1 MIEQPAPTRAPS
13 PQPPRYSY
21 SRPNYEPYEQPEQP
35 VAHYEAYEPEQPADI
50 PVVVGSYNIPLKTT
64 TTTTPP
70 PRAPT
75 QPSYYYEEI
84 DIITAPPIGG
94 HRHYGNTYEVQ
105 VSCIRLYS
113 FCILQF
119 LNCCN
124 CRLEPI
130 STLEHNEIQYS
141 TNKVTVFEKSHPKN
155 SFLFCYLG
163 NPSKARFARYSLL
176 KSGNFRNFCHF
187 SHATSM
193 IKTNDT

>member
-1 MIEQPAPTRAPS
+1 MGSRGLNGCKEATLRTMKHFHLIFVVLTCVVIQSAQGFNLFEFLQRNQHERRPAPRWPPPQQQPQLQYNYDKPLDNVIEQPAPTRAPS

-64 TTTTPP
+64 TTTTTTPP
-70 PRAPT
+70 PHAPT

-105 VSCIRLYS
+105 VG
-113 FCILQF
+113 
-119 LNCCN
+119 
-124 CRLEPI
+124 
-130 STLEHNEIQYS
+130 
-141 TNKVTVFEKSHPKN
+141 TNFNAGT
-155 SFLFCYLG
+155 
-163 NPSKARFARYSLL
+163 
-176 KSGNFRNFCHF
+176 
-187 SHATSM
+187 
-193 IKTNDT
+193 

>member
-113 FCILQF
+113 FRILQF

-141 TNKVTVFEKSHPKN
+141 TNKVTVFEKSHPKKCI
-155 SFLFCYLG
+155 LFCYLG
-163 NPSKARFARYSLL
+163 NQSKARFARYSL
-176 KSGNFRNFCHF
+176 F
-187 SHATSM
+187 
-193 IKTNDT
+193 

>member
-105 VSCIRLYS
+105 VSCIQLYS

-119 LNCCN
+119 FTVVIAGWNQFQRWNIMKYNIVQIKSQYLKNHT
-124 CRLEPI
+124 PKI
-130 STLEHNEIQYS
+130 SFYFATWEIQVNLAS
-141 TNKVTVFEKSHPKN
+141 LAT
-155 SFLFCYLG
+155 LF
-163 NPSKARFARYSLL
+163 
-176 KSGNFRNFCHF
+176 
-187 SHATSM
+187 
-193 IKTNDT
+193 